1 MMDIKNHYDVVIV
14 GAGPAG
20 AGVSKALTASS
31 LETLMVERDAMPRYK
46 MCSGVLFPGSVK
58 TVADDFGELPE
69 KVFCQPREIKV
80 NRAYLSEEA
89 PCIEVSFS
97 AFADDESLPENGLN
111 IRRAELDQWLC
122 QRSDARII
130 DHCRF
135 EGCEKEG
142 DGYIIKLKHEGQELT
157 VRSRYLV
164 GADGTMSR
172 VRKTAFPDFDE
183 KIGLIP
189 NYEEFYR
196 GSIDLEPGWL
206 YLFLDRKFTGFF
218 ATVFH
223 KDDII
228 VVVTGVKHKEPVKEY
243 FQAFKKHLEDKHGL
257 RVDEQIG
264 SHGIMLHDM
273 SASKNYCLGE
283 NNLLL
288 AGEAG
293 GFLRGGEGITSS
305 LVSGRAAGQAILKS
319 EESGRPAI
327 DFFQELARPEL
338 EACEKIHAKLA
349 AIAGF
354 NVFMR

>member
-1 MMDIKNHYDVVIV
+1 MMDMKNQYDVVIV

-20 AGVSKALTASS
+20 AGAAKALTASG

-58 TVADDFGELPE
+58 TVAEDFGELPE
-69 KVFCQPREIKV
+69 EVFCQPREIKG
-80 NRAYLSEEA
+80 NRAYITEEA
-89 PCIEVSFS
+89 PCFELSFS
-97 AFADDESLPENGLN
+97 AFGDDESLPENGLN

-206 YLFLDRKFTGFF
+206 YLLGWMSRST
-218 ATVFH
+218 ATVLCYTTCQPPR
-223 KDDII
+223 II
-228 VVVTGVKHKEPVKEY
+228 VWARITYSSTQEAARFTSKEQVILA
-243 FQAFKKHLEDKHGL
+243 QTI
-257 RVDEQIG
+257 V
-264 SHGIMLHDM
+264 
-273 SASKNYCLGE
+273 LG
-283 NNLLL
+283 
-288 AGEAG
+288 G
-293 GFLRGGEGITSS
+293 
-305 LVSGRAAGQAILKS
+305 
-319 EESGRPAI
+319 
-327 DFFQELARPEL
+327 
-338 EACEKIHAKLA
+338 
-349 AIAGF
+349 
-354 NVFMR
+354 

>member
-1 MMDIKNHYDVVIV
+1 MIDVKNKYDVVIV

-20 AGVSKALTASS
+20 AGAAKALTASG
-31 LETLMVERDAMPRYK
+31 LETLIIERDVIPRYK

-69 KVFCQPREIKV
+69 EVFCRPREIKG
-80 NRAYLSEEA
+80 NRAYMSEEA

-97 AFADDESLPENGLN
+97 AFGDDENLPENGLN
-111 IRRAELDQWLC
+111 IRRAKLDQWLC
-122 QRSDARII
+122 QQSDARII
-130 DHCRF
+130 DHCKF
-135 EGCEKEG
+135 EGCMREE
-142 DGYIIKLKHEGQELT
+142 DGYIIKLKHMDQDLAI
-157 VRSRYLV
+157 RSRYLV

-172 VRKTAFPDFDE
+172 VRKTVFPGFDE

-189 NYEEFYR
+189 NYEEFYK
-196 GSIDLEPGWL
+196 GAIDLEPGWL

-223 KDDII
+223 KDDEI

-243 FQAFKKHLEDKHGL
+243 LQAFKKHLVDKHGL
-257 RVDEQIG
+257 TVDEKID

-273 SASKNYCLGE
+273 SASKNYCLGK

-288 AGEAG
+288 VGEAG

-305 LVSGRAAGQAILKS
+305 LISGKAAGQAILKS
-319 EESGRPAI
+319 EESGKPAME
-327 DFFQELARPEL
+327 FFTELAQPEL
-338 EACEKIHAKLA
+338 EACEKVHATLA
-349 AIAGF
+349 AMAGF